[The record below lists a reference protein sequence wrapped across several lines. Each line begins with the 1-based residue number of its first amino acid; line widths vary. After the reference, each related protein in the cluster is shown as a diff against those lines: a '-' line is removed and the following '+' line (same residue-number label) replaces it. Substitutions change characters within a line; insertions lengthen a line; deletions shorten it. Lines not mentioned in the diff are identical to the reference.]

1 MCYLVIRH
9 SALIGKFINFYQ
21 LWFSKKLQ
29 NQPSN
34 GTNPTIDTQ
43 SGQKVVHYP
52 PPSYFNI
59 EHMWLS
65 IEPDFS
71 TKRINCE
78 QQLKLT
84 TLQDLEKI
92 ELDCEK
98 IEIHSLLYSDAAS
111 EEGNKKLSFEQHN
124 DKLSIEIGKKLQE
137 GNKFSLVI
145 NYSING
151 NILPSNDPS
160 ADGMGFNFIET
171 DNQVA
176 FQSWTQGEPVASKK
190 WFPCIDHPQVKF
202 PRQISVI
209 VPEDFVVISNG
220 ERDIIDQEVEG
231 ERKKKY
237 VWEESHPNTAYVTSV
252 VIGEFAELP
261 KENYDGR
268 VPLLYYVP
276 HGREDD
282 GRRLFKN
289 TLRMMSFFETFF
301 GTKYPYDKYSQVTVE
316 EFPHGGMENTTCTT
330 LTTRRLP
337 DEKTIH
343 DSNTYDYVVVHEL
356 AHQWFGDLV
365 TCRDWQHLWLN
376 EGFASYSE
384 ALYYQHSLGEE
395 EYIYYMLAKADGYL
409 NSAEEGV
416 HTIPLVTKS
425 YETPFHMFST
435 PRTYEKGACILHM
448 LRSLIGNDDFRKSL
462 QTYLDLFKN
471 KAAETDDL
479 RKIFEQNS
487 GKSLQ
492 EFFDQWIYQ
501 AGHPELRASVSVN
514 NSVVNIKVQQTQVNL
529 FRFPLD
535 VSIVLLLSD
544 GTEKKIEDT
553 LLIEAKEETEKTY
566 NIPDGAVIKRVPID
580 PYFKLL
586 KKLDLVVQD
595 TGNSIL
601 LNSLMD
607 GETVIEKIYAARA
620 LAGKQSTDLVSPLKD
635 VILRENLYW
644 GVRTE
649 AAKTLGSIKNEASY
663 EALKEC
669 YETVQNN
676 KIKESILEALGSFSK
691 RESFDLLKPIL
702 ENDGE
707 SANVQY
713 AAAVAIAKSG
723 DEEKTLPLLSTL
735 LGKKSYMNIAAR
747 GALEGLKIISLESSK
762 RGTLDTVESI
772 LIEKSKIGNDDRIR
786 QSATSTLGYLAR
798 YYKDR
803 NHIITHLKGL
813 LNDGSVHIRNTAY
826 ASLGNAFQYTQDTQI
841 VRDLK
846 QAVGKEGSEF
856 VKQTANRS
864 INLVE
869 KSPPSSHLLASERS
883 SLKNTNYKVKTIE
896 DMEKRIVLY

>member
-1 MCYLVIRH
+1 
-9 SALIGKFINFYQ
+9 
-21 LWFSKKLQ
+21 LQ
-29 NQPSN
+29 NHPSN
-34 GTNPTIDTQ
+34 GTDPPIDTQ
-43 SGQKVVHYP
+43 SGQNVVHYP
-52 PPSYFNI
+52 PSSYFNI

-65 IEPDFS
+65 IEPDFN

-78 QQLKLT
+78 QQLKVT

-92 ELDCEK
+92 ELDCEQK

-111 EEGNKKLSFEQHN
+111 EEGNKKLSFERQDN
-124 DKLSIEIGKKLQE
+124 DKLSIDIGKKLLE

-145 NYSING
+145 NYSTNG

-171 DNQVA
+171 NNHVA
-176 FQSWTQGEPVASKK
+176 FQSWTQGEPIASKK

-209 VPEDFVVISNG
+209 VPESFVVISNG
-220 ERDIIDQEVEG
+220 ERDIIDQEVEQN
-231 ERKKKY
+231 RKKKY
-237 VWEESHPNTAYVTSV
+237 VWEESHSNTAYVTSV

-261 KENYDGR
+261 RENYDGR

-276 HGREDD
+276 RGREDD

-330 LTTRRLP
+330 MTTRNLP
-337 DEKTIH
+337 DEKTIR

-395 EYIYYMLAKADGYL
+395 EYSYYMLNKADGYL
-409 NSAEEGV
+409 NSTEEGV
-416 HTIPLVTKS
+416 HTIPLVTKG
-425 YETPFHMFST
+425 YKTPFHMFST

-471 KAAETDDL
+471 KTAETDDL
-479 RKIFEQNS
+479 RKIFEQKSN
-487 GKSLQ
+487 KSLQ
-492 EFFDQWIYQ
+492 EFFDQWIYR
-501 AGHPELRASVSVN
+501 AGHPELSATVSVN
-514 NSVVNIKVQQTQVNL
+514 NSAVNIKIQQTQVNL

-535 VSIVLLLSD
+535 VMIVLLMSD
-544 GTEKKIEDT
+544 GTEKKIEDI
-553 LLIEAKEETEKTY
+553 LLIEDKKETEKTY
-566 NIPDGAVIKRVPID
+566 NIPDGAAIKRVSID
-580 PYFKLL
+580 PYFKIL
-586 KKLDLVVQD
+586 KKLNLFVQD

-607 GETVIEKIYAARA
+607 GETVIERIYAARA
-620 LAGKQSTDLVSPLKD
+620 LTGKQSTDLVSPLKN
-635 VILRENLYW
+635 VILKENLYW

-649 AAKTLGSIKNEASY
+649 AAKTLGSIKGEASY

-669 YETVQNN
+669 YETVKNN

-691 RESFDLLKPIL
+691 ADSFDLLKRIL
-702 ENDGE
+702 ENDDE

-723 DEEKTLPLLSTL
+723 NEEKTIPMLSSLLDR
-735 LGKKSYMNIAAR
+735 KSYKNIVAR

-762 RGTLDTVESI
+762 RETVDTVESI

-786 QSATSTLGYLAR
+786 QTATSTLGYLSR

-803 NHIITHLKGL
+803 NRIVTHLKGL
-813 LNDGSVHIRNTAY
+813 LNDGSIHIRNTAY
-826 ASLGNAFQYTQDTQI
+826 ASLGNAFRYMQDRQI
-841 VRDLK
+841 VQDLK
-846 QAVGKEGSEF
+846 QGVLNEGSEF

-864 INLVE
+864 INLIE
-869 KSPPSSHLLASERS
+869 KSPPQSHLLASERS
-883 SLKNTNYKVKTIE
+883 SLKDTNYKVKTIE
-896 DMEKRIVLY
+896 DIEKRIVLY